1 MKLELTWVPGHEP
14 ALVFLHGLGTD
25 GRCFRGALNA
35 PGLRGRALLIP
46 DLPGFGRSPLPEEFL
61 CTMDAYAE
69 HLMTLCRQFKLNE
82 IAICAHSMGGAVGII
97 MAEKWRGCVTH
108 FANAV
113 GNLIPEDC
121 FFSRPFIEMG
131 WEAFESHGFQKFK
144 DKIESQPPHPNRP
157 PSTYLQSLQKTSARA
172 MYLSGRDLVRLSV
185 EGNLLS
191 RFLALPCKKL
201 YLADED
207 NPIHP
212 HLKTALEKS
221 DIPVTII
228 PNTGHALMED
238 NPADFY
244 GVLADFLNDN

>member
-1 MKLELTWVPGHEP
+1 MPGQEP
-14 ALVFLHGLGTD
+14 ALVFLHGLGAD

-46 DLPGFGRSPLPEEFL
+46 DLPGFGSNPLPNEFP
-61 CTMDAYAE
+61 CTMDAHAA
-69 HLMTLCRQFKLNE
+69 LVISLCQEFDLNE

-97 MAEKWRGCVTH
+97 MAEKWRGHVTH
-108 FANAV
+108 FVNAV
-113 GNLIPEDC
+113 GNLISEDC

-131 WEAFESHGFQKFK
+131 WEAFEACGFQKFK
-144 DKIESQPPHPNRP
+144 DKIKSQPPHPNRP
-157 PSTYLQSLQKTSARA
+157 ASTYSQSLQKASIRA
-172 MYLSGRDLVRLSV
+172 MYHSGNDLVRLSD
-185 EGNLLS
+185 EGNLLA

-212 HLKTALEKS
+212 HLKTALENGNV
-221 DIPVTII
+221 PFTII

-244 GVLADFLNDN
+244 GSLADFLID

>member
-1 MKLELTWVPGHEP
+1 MKLELTWVPGQEP
-14 ALVFLHGLGTD
+14 ALVFLHGLGAD

-46 DLPGFGRSPLPEEFL
+46 DLPGFGRSPLPEEFSHA
-61 CTMDAYAE
+61 MDAHAE
-69 HLMTLCRQFKLNE
+69 SVITLCHQFKLNE

-97 MAEKWRGCVTH
+97 LAEKCPGRVTH
-108 FANAV
+108 FVNAV

-131 WEAFESHGFQKFK
+131 WEAFEAHGFQKFK
-144 DKIESQPPHPNRP
+144 DKIKSQLFHPNRP

-172 MYLSGRDLVRLSV
+172 MYLSGRDLVRLSD

-201 YLADED
+201 YLADAD
-207 NPIHP
+207 NPILP
-212 HLKTALEKS
+212 YLKTAREKGNVP
-221 DIPVTII
+221 ITVI
-228 PNTGHALMED
+228 PNTGHALMEN

-244 GVLADFLNDN
+244 GALADFLNDN